1 MSTNSSQNAN
11 SITSLDEYNRLSEL
25 YHEAYDRIQ
34 SGGTGA
40 GWSGIHYE
48 VMNEVRRYGKA
59 PNSRDEAVRVL
70 KQLLTEYETSFLG
83 SASQSDEEY
92 LSKFDDIE

>member
-11 SITSLDEYNRLSEL
+11 SITSLDEYDRLSEL
-25 YHEAYDRIQ
+25 YREAYDRIQ

-40 GWSGIHYE
+40 GWSGIHYA

-59 PNSRDEAVRVL
+59 PNSRDEAIRML
-70 KQLLTEYETSFLG
+70 KQLLTDYETNILG
-83 SASQSDEEY
+83 STSQSDEEY
-92 LSKFDDIE
+92 LSKFDDPE

>member
-1 MSTNSSQNAN
+1 MLTNSSPNAN

-70 KQLLTEYETSFLG
+70 KQLITEYETSFLG
-83 SASQSDEEY
+83 STSQSDEEY